1 MKEKVREFYENN
13 KEAIESF
20 EIAAVCAISI
30 AGSIYGGY
38 KIGRASAMN
47 DVSKGL
53 GIMFSVNPHL
63 KEVLTETII
72 KMNSKG

>member
-1 MKEKVREFYENN
+1 MKEKIKEFYENN
-13 KEAIESF
+13 KETIETF

-38 KIGRASAMN
+38 KIGRTSAKN
-47 DVSKGL
+47 DISKGL
-53 GIMFSVNPHL
+53 GIMFSVNPNL

-72 KMNSKG
+72 KMNYKG